1 MICKAPQAL
10 NRGGWYH
17 LSFAPENGPL
27 TVHKTRYDKHD
38 LYSPAEKAFS
48 FTRLP
53 NFLFEAPTF
62 QPLSNE
68 AKVLYAFV
76 LRRAELSPEERLGRT
91 STGGSTCTTPSA
103 RWSLCSAAGGRK
115 RSTPCGSCSMR
126 GWWKSRNRAVENP
139 TAFTRNPMKR
149 FQTPTSRN
157 PVMVRRRAEN
167 RTWRVRKSILLK
179 YGNLTVYRNTEI
191 KTIYLH
197 SFHSNPIRDI
207 FGGKTRRKG
216 MEWGK
221 EFNGTTRN
229 FAI

>member
-1 MICKAPQAL
+1 MTNTIYIHQP
-10 NRGGWYH
+10 
-17 LSFAPENGPL
+17 
-27 TVHKTRYDKHD
+27 
-38 LYSPAEKAFS
+38 EKAFS

-76 LRRAELSPEERLGRT
+76 LRRAELSRKNGWADEYGRVYLYYPICEVVALLRCGRQKAVNT
-91 STGGSTCTTPSA
+91 L
-103 RWSLCSAAGGRK
+103 RELQYAGLV
-115 RSTPCGSCSMR
+115 
-126 GWWKSRNRAVENP
+126 KSRNRAVENP

>member
-1 MICKAPQAL
+1 MCTYGTIMSVLIPTMIGKH
-10 NRGGWYH
+10 H
-17 LSFAPENGPL
+17 LKLDMPGE
-27 TVHKTRYDKHD
+27 
-38 LYSPAEKAFS
+38 FS
-48 FTRLP
+48 
-53 NFLFEAPTF
+53 N
-62 QPLSNE
+62 
-68 AKVLYAFV
+68 KVLQKC
-76 LRRAELSPEERLGRT
+76 L
-91 STGGSTCTTPSA
+91 TT
-103 RWSLCSAAGGRK
+103 
-115 RSTPCGSCSMR
+115 TSCSMR

>member
-1 MICKAPQAL
+1 M
-10 NRGGWYH
+10 
-17 LSFAPENGPL
+17 
-27 TVHKTRYDKHD
+27 
-38 LYSPAEKAFS
+38 
-48 FTRLP
+48 
-53 NFLFEAPTF
+53 
-62 QPLSNE
+62 PLSC
-68 AKVLYAFV
+68 AGRSCPGRTA
-76 LRRAELSPEERLGRT
+76 GRT

-191 KTIYLH
+191 KTIYLYLI
-197 SFHSNPIRDI
+197 HSNPIRDNSGGI
-207 FGGKTRRKG
+207 FLWKSPG
-216 MEWGK
+216 
-221 EFNGTTRN
+221 
-229 FAI
+229 

>member
-38 LYSPAEKAFS
+38 LYSPAGKGVQFHPAPQF
-48 FTRLP
+48 P
-53 NFLFEAPTF
+53 FEAPTF

-76 LRRAELSPEERLGRT
+76 LRRAELSEERLGGRVRA
-91 STGGSTCTTPSA
+91 GLPVLPICEVVA
-103 RWSLCSAAGGRK
+103 LLRCGGRK

-207 FGGKTRRKG
+207 FGGKPAGKG

>member
-1 MICKAPQAL
+1 MTNTIYIHQP
-10 NRGGWYH
+10 
-17 LSFAPENGPL
+17 
-27 TVHKTRYDKHD
+27 
-38 LYSPAEKAFS
+38 EKAFS

-76 LRRAELSPEERLGRT
+76 LRRAELSRKNGWADEYGRVYLYYPICEVVALLRCGRQKAVNT
-91 STGGSTCTTPSA
+91 L
-103 RWSLCSAAGGRK
+103 RELQYAGL
-115 RSTPCGSCSMR
+115 
-126 GWWKSRNRAVENP
+126 VEIQ
-139 TAFTRNPMKR
+139 KR
-149 FQTPTSRN
+149 FQPPTSRN

>member
-1 MICKAPQAL
+1 M
-10 NRGGWYH
+10 
-17 LSFAPENGPL
+17 
-27 TVHKTRYDKHD
+27 
-38 LYSPAEKAFS
+38 
-48 FTRLP
+48 
-53 NFLFEAPTF
+53 
-62 QPLSNE
+62 PLSC
-68 AKVLYAFV
+68 AGRSCPGRTA
-76 LRRAELSPEERLGRT
+76 GRT

-103 RWSLCSAAGGRK
+103 RWSLAPLRAAESGR
-115 RSTPCGSCSMR
+115 RPREPGAVR
-126 GWWKSRNRAVENP
+126 GWWRSRNGAVENP

>member
-1 MICKAPQAL
+1 
-10 NRGGWYH
+10 
-17 LSFAPENGPL
+17 
-27 TVHKTRYDKHD
+27 
-38 LYSPAEKAFS
+38 
-48 FTRLP
+48 
-53 NFLFEAPTF
+53 
-62 QPLSNE
+62 
-68 AKVLYAFV
+68 
-76 LRRAELSPEERLGRT
+76 
-91 STGGSTCTTPSA
+91 
-103 RWSLCSAAGGRK
+103 
-115 RSTPCGSCSMR
+115 MR